1 MPFIRTM
8 LGDIKPEQL
17 GFTYSHEH
25 IVCRPRYWIEHNQD
39 DLLLDDPEKSCREVE
54 LFRQAGGVSIVDA
67 TAIDYGRDPAAVR
80 DISKAT
86 GVQIIGT
93 AGFNKGFLWNAKMP
107 GEERTYKE
115 WIDSATED
123 ELTQFIIDEVEVGMQ
138 GTGVRA
144 GQVKFGTGYN
154 SISRWKSRPS
164 APPAAPIWRRARR
177 CIRTR
182 RRVRWALNSSSISEK
197 RASIRIT

>member
-1 MPFIRTM
+1 M

-17 GFTYSHEH
+17 VSPIPMSTS
-25 IVCRPRYWIEHNQD
+25 CADPDYWID
-39 DLLLDDPEKSCREVE
+39 TIRTTCFWTTRKRVVARLSFSV
-54 LFRQAGGVSIVDA
+54 RQAGVSIVDA

-123 ELTQFIIDEVEVGMQ
+123 ELTRSSSTRLRSACREP
-138 GTGVRA
+138 GVRA

-154 SISRWKSRPS
+154 SISPLEIKTIR
-164 APPAAPIWRRARR
+164 AACRAHLATARR
-177 CIRTR
+177 CIRTQR
-182 RRVRWALNSSSISEK
+182 RARWALNSSSISEK